1 MIKEILHKHAVVGLN
16 NGSVIEGFVQDGD
29 EAYFRIVEWDNN
41 LVIVRIDEISFARL
55 TAHCEQPAAKFR
67 WQSASAQVPQPAV
80 TQQRQS
86 YPPQSVIAD
95 PAEDGFAPGP
105 PAPRATVQLD
115 EEGFAIGLPR
125 GAVTME
131 CPSQTPIGGQDDPG
145 TYGLPFTPRSRR

>member
-16 NGSVIEGFVQDGD
+16 NGSMIEGFVQDGD

-55 TAHCEQPAAKFR
+55 TAHCEQPVNRLR
-67 WQSASAQVPQPAV
+67 WQPAAGQVPQPAA
-80 TQQRQS
+80 TQPRQS

-95 PAEDGFAPGP
+95 PVEDGLAPSP
-105 PAPRATVQLD
+105 PLSPAAVQLD

-125 GAVTME
+125 GVVTQD
-131 CPSQTPIGGQDDPG
+131 CPSQVPIAGPDDG
-145 TYGLPFTPRSRR
+145 MYGLPFTPRTRR